1 MIGCILSAFLLIP
14 ESPWWLA
21 SKGKVEQAS
30 QVLNRCFANVEGYD
44 VNQQIVSAYL
54 VLLILIAANSE
65 VGNHDFYSRRRTP
78 AS

>member
-1 MIGCILSAFLLIP
+1 MIGCILVAFLLIP

-21 SKGKVEQAS
+21 SKGKVEEAS

-44 VNQQIVSAYL
+44 IDQQIVR
-54 VLLILIAANSE
+54 VPHRTILTNADTGI
-65 VGNHDFYSRRRTP
+65 GNHDFYPRSRTP